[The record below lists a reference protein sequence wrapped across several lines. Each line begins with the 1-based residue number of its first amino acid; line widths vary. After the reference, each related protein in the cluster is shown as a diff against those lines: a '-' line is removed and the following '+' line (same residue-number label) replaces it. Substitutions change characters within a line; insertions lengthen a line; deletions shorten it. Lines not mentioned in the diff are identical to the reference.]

1 MCCGALAFRPSSE
14 SAPVPLT
21 RFLCAG
27 PAEASNQIQAGDC
40 LIKIDGRDVVGK
52 RTGFHPHFE
61 CTNALLMTSHCAN
74 A

>member
-1 MCCGALAFRPSSE
+1 M
-14 SAPVPLT
+14 
-21 RFLCAG
+21 
-27 PAEASNQIQAGDC
+27 
-40 LIKIDGRDVVGK
+40 IKIDGRDVVGK